1 MLILNDMSRI
11 RLADRKRIF
20 SNLLMKPIT
29 KKVTVMT
36 QARNVLGGELETCCA
51 SPMTGFYR
59 DGKCSTGAGDVG
71 SHIVCAQV
79 TEEFLAFT
87 KSRGNDLSTAVPAF
101 DFPGLKPGD
110 RWCLCASRWKEAL
123 DAGVAPPVVLSAT
136 HALAVEYVSL
146 DELKQHAIDLA

>member
-1 MLILNDMSRI
+1 MVK
-11 RLADRKRIF
+11 KRIF

-36 QARNVLGGELETCCA
+36 QAKNVLGGELETCCT

-59 DGKCSTGAGDVG
+59 DGKCSTGAGDIG

-87 KSRGNDLSTAVPAF
+87 KSRENDLITAVPAF

-146 DELKQHAIDLA
+146 DELKQHALDIA